1 MGLARLL
8 IFGRLSFNRK
18 RNIHREPKILAP
30 INREIGSIAQ
40 LGNLTKPA
48 VNATHY

>member
-8 IFGRLSFNRK
+8 IFGRLHFNRK

-30 INREIGSIAQ
+30 INHEIGSIEMRYGIGA
-40 LGNLTKPA
+40 A
-48 VNATHY
+48 R